1 MTSVEGSPKGTV
13 LLAEAEP
20 GVAKVV
26 STRLDEDGV
35 DVRWVRTVREA
46 RQELADNPPDL
57 LVLDTALETDGLEFF
72 QALRSRPEAPR
83 GGVIVIADQ
92 ADVHAR
98 ERAAQLGA
106 AAVVTKPLKLDE
118 VAQAVRE
125 LLDCI

>member
-1 MTSVEGSPKGTV
+1 MRVVEGSTRGTV
-13 LLAEAEP
+13 LLAEAEDS
-20 GVAKVV
+20 VAKLVAA
-26 STRLDEDGV
+26 RLDSEGV
-35 DVRWVRTVREA
+35 GVRWVRTIREA
-46 RQELADNPPDL
+46 RQELTDNPPDL

-83 GGVIVIADQ
+83 GGVIVLTDSH
-92 ADVHAR
+92 DVHAR

-106 AAVVTKPLKLDE
+106 AAVVTKPLKMDA